1 MNSDLPKTRD
11 LVLIGGGHSHAL
23 VLRKWGMNQLPGVR
37 LTVIDPAPTAAY
49 SGMLP
54 GFVAGHYTRD
64 ELGIDLVRLAR
75 FAGARLIMGAAT
87 GMDLT
92 ARTIDVAGRPPIA
105 FDVAAVDV
113 GITSAMPA
121 LTGFADYAVPAKPL
135 TPFAK
140 RWRAFCDG
148 PNTKDIAVIGGGVA
162 GAELAMAMAH
172 ALRAQPFRLHLIDR
186 SDILTEATDP
196 GRARLRKAIAE
207 LGIEVIEGAEVQA
220 VAADHVLLADGREIA
235 SRFTVG
241 AAGAR
246 PHSWQANM
254 GLDVEG
260 GYLVV
265 NPFLQTSD
273 PSVFATGDC
282 AHMAHAP
289 RTKAGVYA
297 VRQAPVLF
305 DNLIASLS
313 GGDMRRYDP
322 QGDYLKLISLGQK
335 HALAEKWGRAI
346 QGPLLWTWKDRIDQA
361 FMRKF
366 REYPAMEGPEMPRT
380 RADGLDA
387 VLDGKPMC
395 GGCGAKVGRGALS
408 AAMVAR
414 GAARDDV
421 QMLPGD
427 DAGVVTLG
435 GVRQVISTDHLRAIV
450 DDPFLMAQIAAH
462 HALGD
467 IWTMGAAP
475 QAATANLI
483 LPRLSP
489 ELQARTVAEVMAAAG
504 SVMAEAGA
512 AIVGGHTSMGAEMTL
527 GFTVTGVLDR
537 PPVTLAGA
545 RPGDMLVLTK
555 PIGSGV
561 IMAAEMQMK
570 TPGQVVADCLDL
582 MVRGQG
588 AAAAV
593 LRDAHAMTD
602 VTGFGLAGHLWG
614 MAEAS
619 GVTMHLDLG
628 AVPLMDGALAL
639 AEAGVWSTLLPDNR
653 AIVPGPEGALAD
665 MMFDPQT
672 SGGLL
677 AAVPDAAV
685 VQRLREAGYVAAVVG
700 RVGAGAA
707 GVVFE

>member
-1 MNSDLPKTRD
+1 MNALPKTRD
-11 LVLIGGGHSHAL
+11 LVLIGGGHTHAL
-23 VLRKWGMNQLPGVR
+23 VLRKWGMAPLPGVR
-37 LTVIDPAPTAAY
+37 LTVIDPAPSAAY

-54 GFVAGHYTRD
+54 GFVAGHYSRD

-87 GMDLT
+87 GMDLD
-92 ARTIDVAGRPPIA
+92 ARTIHVPGRPPIA
-105 FDVAAVDV
+105 YDIAAIDV
-113 GITSAMPA
+113 GITSVMPS
-121 LTGFADYAVPAKPL
+121 LTGFTQHAVPAKPL

-148 PNTKDIAVIGGGVA
+148 PLAKDIAVIGGGVA
-162 GAELAMAMAH
+162 GTELAMAMAH
-172 ALRAQPFRLHLIDR
+172 ALREQPSRVHLIDR
-186 SDILTEATDP
+186 SQILTEATEP
-196 GRARLRKAIAE
+196 GQARLRAAIAD
-207 LGIEVIEGAEVQA
+207 LGIEVFEGAEVQA
-220 VAADHVLLADGREIA
+220 VDADHVLLADGRKVA
-235 SRFTVG
+235 SLFTVG
-241 AAGAR
+241 AAGAK
-246 PHSWQANM
+246 PHDWQADM
-254 GLDVEG
+254 GLAVEG

-297 VRQAPVLF
+297 VRQAPILF

-313 GGDMRRYDP
+313 GGDLRRYDP
-322 QGDYLKLISLGQK
+322 QGDYLKLISLGQQ
-335 HALAEKWGRAI
+335 HALAEKWGRAV
-346 QGPLLWTWKDRIDQA
+346 QGPLLWKWKDRIDQA

-395 GGCGAKVGRGALS
+395 GGCGAKVGRKAIS

-421 QMLPGD
+421 QVLPGD

-435 GVRQVISTDHLRAIV
+435 EVRQVISTDHLRAVV

-467 IWTMGAAP
+467 IWAMGAAP
-475 QAATANLI
+475 QAATANVI

-489 ELQARTVAEVMAAAG
+489 DLQARTVAEVMEAAG
-504 SVMAEAGA
+504 AVMAKAGA
-512 AIVGGHTSMGAEMTL
+512 TIAGGHTSMGAELTL
-527 GFTVTGVLDR
+527 GFTVTGLLER
-537 PPVTLAGA
+537 APITLAGA
-545 RPGDMLVLTK
+545 MPGDALVLTK

-561 IMAAEMQMK
+561 IMAAEMRLAAR
-570 TPGQVVADCLDL
+570 GEAVADCLDL
-582 MVRGQG
+582 MVQGQG

-602 VTGFGLAGHLWG
+602 VTGFGLAGHLFG

-619 GVTMHLDLG
+619 GVAMHLDTG
-628 AVPLMDGALAL
+628 AVPLMEGAMAL
-639 AEAGVWSTLLPDNR
+639 AEAGVASTLLPDNR
-653 AIVPGPEGALAD
+653 AIVPGPAGALAD
-665 MMFDPQT
+665 LMFDPQT

-685 VQRLREAGYVAAVVG
+685 VQRLRDAGYDAAVVG
-700 RVGAGAA
+700 RVEAGAA